1 MSQAI
6 EMRHRWRTRAL
17 VGIGAAALM
26 AGGATG
32 VVAQSGAPEPFVAEG
47 EAEGSLVVATAGGTF
62 QEALEN
68 AFYGTFTELTGI
80 PVTPVTINP
89 SEQWAKVKAD
99 TETGN
104 VQWDIVNV
112 GPDSLVLQQDFLAD
126 LGAACESIPNMALNA
141 GPGVCQQFGFLYILG
156 GYIGAYD
163 TTLFP
168 DGGPTDAAGFFDT
181 TAFPGPRCLASN
193 EPVYNMILALA
204 ADGVTQEELW
214 PLDIDRA
221 LAKLDTL
228 KPSIAAWWESG
239 DQAMQNWRN
248 GECAMGTFYAGRV
261 KALQNEGA
269 PALQIWKGF
278 PRDISGFGVLKDAP
292 HPNAARAFVN
302 FFFSD
307 AAAQGAA
314 DFAVATN
321 YDPANIKANEL
332 MPPVDDATRATN
344 PDNWNAMMSL
354 DVQALQAQQQ
364 EIEERWQ
371 EWISQ

>member
-1 MSQAI
+1 MSQTI
-6 EMRHRWRTRAL
+6 EKRHRWRTHAMVGLGTAAL
-17 VGIGAAALM
+17 VVS
-26 AGGATG
+26 GATG
-32 VVAQSGAPEPFVAEG
+32 AVAQSEAPAPFVSEGQAEG
-47 EAEGSLVVATAGGTF
+47 AVVIATAGGTF
-62 QEALEN
+62 QEALGN
-68 AFYGTFTELTGI
+68 AFYGGFTEQTGI

-99 TETGN
+99 SESGN

-112 GPDSLVLQQDFLAD
+112 GPDSLVLQQEFLAD
-126 LGAACESIPNMALNA
+126 LGPTCEEIPNMAVNA
-141 GPGVCQQFGFLYILG
+141 GSGVCQQHGFLYILG

-163 TTLFP
+163 TSLFP
-168 DGGPTDAAGFFDT
+168 EGGPTDAAGFFDT
-181 TAFPGPRCLASN
+181 ETYPGPRCLASN

-228 KPSIAAWWESG
+228 KPSIATWWESG

-248 GECAMGTFYAGRV
+248 GECAMSAFFAGRV

-269 PALQIWKGF
+269 PVLQIWKGF
-278 PRDISGFGVLKDAP
+278 PRDISGFGILKDAP

-302 FFFSD
+302 YFFSD

-332 MPPVDDATRATN
+332 MPPVDDSTRATN

-354 DVQALQAQQQ
+354 DVSALQQQQ
-364 EIEERWQ
+364 AEIEERWQ
-371 EWISQ
+371 AWISQ